1 MIDISFLTSI
11 FEAHPIASG
20 GATDIPNH
28 CKDGSVTNDKLREYN
43 QQNCPVISPI
53 YHRFPLPPPPRAQS
67 EGRSGMLG
75 YIRGIKKFP
84 RILRIT
90 NAPYVGAI
98 SRNLMDQFAAM
109 LFPQRRNRFRTNEA
123 FIPPNFIRT
132 S

>member
-53 YHRFPLPPPPRAQS
+53 YHRFPLPPLPAPNQKG
-67 EGRSGMLG
+67 GRGCLVTSAGLKNFLG
-75 YIRGIKKFP
+75 Y
-84 RILRIT
+84 
-90 NAPYVGAI
+90 Y
-98 SRNLMDQFAAM
+98 
-109 LFPQRRNRFRTNEA
+109 E
-123 FIPPNFIRT
+123 
-132 S
+132 